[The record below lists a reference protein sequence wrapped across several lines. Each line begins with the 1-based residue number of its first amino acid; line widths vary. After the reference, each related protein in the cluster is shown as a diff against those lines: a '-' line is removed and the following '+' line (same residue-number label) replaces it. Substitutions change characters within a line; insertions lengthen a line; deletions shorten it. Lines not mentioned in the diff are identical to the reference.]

1 MMIWIYKLQIAMVLQ
16 ETTATKIERQLDF
29 EQFSGVQLA
38 KSGKIIIVQN
48 LRLVMLL
55 TFHSYVSLYTGIR
68 WSRLDKSRGLLLRQ
82 RSDTE

>member
-38 KSGKIIIVQN
+38 KSGKIIIV
-48 LRLVMLL
+48 
-55 TFHSYVSLYTGIR
+55 
-68 WSRLDKSRGLLLRQ
+68 
-82 RSDTE
+82 